1 MVSRPTRG
9 TSRRLTASS
18 ATSRTVQRAWP
29 FWRIAAYH
37 RDDALFL
44 VGVQYLGSAG
54 TLFLIQRTIQSSP
67 LVAMAEASNR
77 LRSERDHPGNLRG
90 TGMLSQLQQG
100 QGTQDH
106 PDLLHSALH
115 HSS

>member
-29 FWRIAAYH
+29 SGGSLHTIAMMRCFW
-37 RDDALFL
+37 L
-44 VGVQYLGSAG
+44 VSNTSASAG
-54 TLFLIQRTIQSSP
+54 ALFLIQRTIQSSP

-90 TGMLSQLQQG
+90 TGMLSQLQQS
-100 QGTQDH
+100 QGPQNH

-115 HSS
+115 QLS